1 MLGLRTVDNDR
12 KSYNNFQWPPIGET
26 AIAPDWD
33 GGKAECGGGL
43 HFLPWG
49 EGDGRLLNWSPV
61 AIWQVVD
68 DQDAPDTVLFDRK
81 AKAQRLTVVFEGNQ
95 KEATDYLLAH
105 GAVGKA
111 IVGATVVVGDNQI
124 AVAGDYGK
132 ATAGISGTATA
143 GDCGTATAGYYG
155 TATAENYGTATAGYW
170 GIATVGIGGTAT
182 AGNYGTATA
191 GYRGTATAG
200 DNGTATAGDKGT
212 ATAEIGGT
220 LIIKHWDGERYR
232 TVVGYVGEDGILPN
246 VAYKLDKKGK
256 FVKA

>member
-1 MLGLRTVDNDR
+1 MLGLRTVNQDR
-12 KSYNNFQWPPIGET
+12 QSNYNNFQWPSVGGT

-182 AGNYGTATA
+182 AG
-191 GYRGTATAG
+191 YRGTATAG
-200 DNGTATAGDKGT
+200 YGGKATAGDR
-212 ATAEIGGT
+212 GT
-220 LIIKHWDGERYR
+220 LIIKHWDGDRYR
-232 TVVGYVGEDGILPN
+232 IVVGYVGEDGILQD
-246 VAYKLDKKGK
+246 VAYKLDVDGK

>member
-12 KSYNNFQWPPIGET
+12 KSYNNFQWHPVGGT

-68 DQDAPDTVLFDRK
+68 DQDAPDTILFDRK
-81 AKAQRLTVVFEGNQ
+81 AKAHKLTVVFEGNQ
-95 KEATDYLLAH
+95 KDATDYILSH

-111 IVGATVVVGDNQI
+111 VVGATVVVGNNQV
-124 AVAGDYGK
+124 AVVGDYGN
-132 ATAGISGTATA
+132 ATAGDNGIAISGYNGTATA
-143 GDCGTATAGYYG
+143 GIGGNAIVGDYGNATAGYNGTATAGY
-155 TATAENYGTATAGYW
+155 NGTATAGIGGNAIVGYN
-170 GIATVGIGGTAT
+170 GAATAGYNGTAT

-191 GYRGTATAG
+191 GMY
-200 DNGTATAGDKGT
+200 
-212 ATAEIGGT
+212 GT
-220 LIIKHWDGERYR
+220 LIIKHCDDRYR

-256 FVKA
+256 FVKV

>member
-33 GGKAECGGGL
+33 GGKAECRGGL

-49 EGDGRLLNWSPV
+49 EGDGGLLNWSPD

-68 DQDAPDTVLFDRK
+68 DQDAPDKVLFNRK

-95 KEATDYLLAH
+95 KGATDYLLAH
-105 GAVGKA
+105 GAAGKA
-111 IVGATVVVGDNQI
+111 VVGATVMVGDNQI
-124 AVAGDYGK
+124 AVAGYGGK
-132 ATAGISGTATA
+132 AIAGHGGTATA
-143 GDCGTATAGYYG
+143 G
-155 TATAENYGTATAGYW
+155 NYS
-170 GIATVGIGGTAT
+170 TAT

-200 DNGTATAGDKGT
+200 YRGTATAGYGGK
-212 ATAEIGGT
+212 ATAGDRGT
-220 LIIKHWDGERYR
+220 LIIKHWDGDRYR
-232 TVVGYVGEDGILPN
+232 IVVGYVGEDGILQD
-246 VAYKLDKKGK
+246 VAYKLDVDGK